1 MAPEISAP
9 YPRLAKLRQV
19 LRRIFAGIVVAF
31 VIICLAAYAYPT
43 ILLHRELSFLRQN
56 GQPVTSAEMLPLPIP
71 QTQNAAPLYQRA
83 AAVMQFKSSRDCN
96 NLSKKKIVTILRKN
110 AQTINLIRQATDKSQ
125 CRFTLVRDE
134 NNMLSTSPKYTK
146 LRDLAR
152 LLALRALSEAQTGNK
167 KEALQDVRRQFI
179 MASHVASDPL
189 YMSALVA
196 RVIQVTA
203 NNTLAKVLLQI
214 SITSTEA
221 HDFEASLPQ
230 IDWPVY
236 LHKVLLTER
245 TLGIEEAASFH
256 DQFGFIGYILFPFFR
271 MDEVYSLRLW
281 KGIIHDEEN
290 APIPVPSDYAR
301 RLDQRIDHRPWYALF
316 SMGLIVYDRVRL
328 NYDYSETLRREREI
342 ALALAVYHSQYHH
355 YPATL
360 EPAEKRWES
369 TFPLDIYSKKPF
381 RYKSDGKTFLLYSV
395 GPNGKDDGGIWKY
408 NFKTGTTKDD
418 LAWKNGSS

>member
-1 MAPEISAP
+1 MAREILSPEK
-9 YPRLAKLRQV
+9 RRAKLKKTLYHYLLV
-19 LRRIFAGIVVAF
+19 EIAF
-31 VIICLAAYAYPT
+31 VVIAWSAINIYT
-43 ILLHRELSFLRQN
+43 SILLHRELSFIRQK

-134 NNMLSTSPKYTK
+134 NNMLSTSPTYTK

-152 LLALRALSEAQTGNK
+152 LLALQALSEAQAGNK

-203 NNTLAKVLLQI
+203 NNTLAKVLLHV
-214 SITSTEA
+214 SLTSTQA
-221 HDFEASLPQ
+221 HDYEASLPQ

-256 DQFGFIGYILFPFFR
+256 GQFGFTGYILFPFFR
-271 MDEVYSLRLW
+271 MDDVRSLRLW
-281 KGIIHDEEN
+281 RGIIHDAEN
-290 APIPVPSDYAR
+290 APIPLPSDYTK
-301 RLDQRIDHRPWYALF
+301 RLDRRIEKAPLYALF
-316 SMGLIVYDRVRL
+316 SITLDQYDRVRR
-328 NYDYSETLRREREI
+328 NYDYSETLHREREI
-342 ALALAVYHSQYHH
+342 ALALAVYHSQYHQ
-355 YPATL
+355 YPVTL

-395 GPNGKDDGGIWKY
+395 GPNEKDDGGIWKY

-418 LAWKNGSS
+418 LAWKNGNS